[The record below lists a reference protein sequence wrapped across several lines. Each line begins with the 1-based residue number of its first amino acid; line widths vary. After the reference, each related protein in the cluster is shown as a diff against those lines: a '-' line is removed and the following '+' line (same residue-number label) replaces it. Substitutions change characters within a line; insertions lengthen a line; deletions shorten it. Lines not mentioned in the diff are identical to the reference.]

1 MATTRIWAVRTR
13 LDHMVDYVSNI
24 EKTIALESVVDYAT
38 NERKT
43 LAKEYVSCIN
53 CSYHDPYFSMV
64 NTKKQ
69 FNDDKQ
75 ILAFHAYQS
84 FEAGEVD
91 AELAHKVGVEYAKK
105 LWGDR
110 FEVVVGTCL
119 LYTSPSPRDTR

>member
-53 CSYHDPYFSMV
+53 CSYHDPYFSTV
-64 NTKKQ
+64 SYTHLTLPTNR
-69 FNDDKQ
+69 
-75 ILAFHAYQS
+75 
-84 FEAGEVD
+84 EV
-91 AELAHKVGVEYAKK
+91 
-105 LWGDR
+105 
-110 FEVVVGTCL
+110 
-119 LYTSPSPRDTR
+119 